1 MSARNVQ
8 SVLFSRDRY
17 NEVGAR
23 SWLTLHEFK
32 ALGKMHPT
40 DQYLRFRQ
48 YEPRPYERYVT
59 KTLPNHPGV
68 KLIVAVKGP
77 PRLRHV

>member
-1 MSARNVQ
+1 MSDRGVQ

-17 NEVGAR
+17 TEVGAR
-23 SWLTLHEFK
+23 NWLALHDFK
-32 ALGKMHPT
+32 AAGKMHPT
-40 DQYLRFRQ
+40 SHYLRFRQ

-68 KLIVAVKGP
+68 KLVVAVHGP
-77 PRLRHV
+77 PRYS